1 MIAEG
6 LSFDDVNLI
15 PNYTDLSRRE
25 VSTESKLGRFTFKH
39 PFISANMDTV
49 TGKDMAIAMTQNNGL
64 AILHRFC
71 SISDNVKE
79 FGEAYRLSKSHFELD
94 GKLVSQIGVSIGIKD
109 DEIERAA
116 ALYEAG
122 ARIICVDIAHGHCK
136 QMGRMLKRLRKDF
149 PDAVLI
155 GGNVATHAGA
165 DYLVSCGADAVKVGI
180 GPGGACS
187 TRMKTGCG
195 VPQLTAIMNASKANG
210 VIIADGGIKTP
221 GDAVKALA
229 AGAHFVMLGS
239 FFAGCDET
247 PGEVIHKPIG
257 EIMINGYT
265 RQGMVTYASFK
276 TFRGMASREAQED
289 FMGKM
294 DDWKTAEGVS
304 ITVPCAGPVK
314 NKVADLCGGLRSGM
328 TYCGSSTIDELH
340 RKAEFIRISH
350 SGYLEGT
357 PHASTRLA

>member
-1 MIAEG
+1 MFVEG

-15 PNYTDLSRRE
+15 PNYTDMSRNQ
-25 VSTESKLGRFTFKH
+25 VSLESRLGSYSFAH
-39 PFISANMDTV
+39 PFISANMDTITESRMAFAMQL
-49 TGKDMAIAMTQNNGL
+49 TGGL
-64 AILHRFC
+64 SILHRFM
-71 SISDNVKE
+71 SIENNVSEHYCATASVKIPPE
-79 FGEAYRLSKSHFELD
+79 NKVA
-94 GKLVSQIGVSIGIKD
+94 GVSIGIKD
-109 DEIERAA
+109 EEIDRAA

-136 QMGRMLKRLRKDF
+136 QMGRMLKKLRQNF
-149 PDAVLI
+149 PEATI
-155 GGNVATHAGA
+155 IAGNVATHAGA
-165 DYLVSCGADAVKVGI
+165 DYLVSCGAHAVKVGI

-195 VPQLTAIMNASKANG
+195 VPQLTAIMEASKANG

-247 PGEVIHKPIG
+247 PGEVIQISEDQLVWDSIHGKRNMPILK
-257 EIMINGYT
+257 GY
-265 RQGMVTYASFK
+265 K

-304 ITVPCAGPVK
+304 MTVPCAGPVA
-314 NKVADLCGGLRSGM
+314 NKIADLCGGLRSGM
-328 TYCGSSTIDELH
+328 TYCGASTIDELH
-340 RKAEFIRISH
+340 RKANFIKITH

-357 PHASTRLA
+357 PHASNRLV

>member
-1 MIAEG
+1 MLVEG

-15 PNYTDLSRRE
+15 PNYTDMSRKE
-25 VSTESKLGRFTFKH
+25 VSTNSQLGPFLFTH
-39 PFISANMDTV
+39 PFISSNMDTI
-49 TGKDMAIAMTQNNGL
+49 TGHQMASTMDRFGGL

-71 SISDNVKE
+71 SVEDNLKMFVKAGNSE
-79 FGEAYRLSKSHFELD
+79 S
-94 GKLVSQIGVSIGIKD
+94 VGVSIGIKD
-109 DEIERAA
+109 DELDRAA

-136 QMGRMLKRLRKDF
+136 QMGRMLKKLRQSF
-149 PDAVLI
+149 PEATLI
-155 GGNVATHAGA
+155 AGNVATHAGA
-165 DYLVSCGADAVKVGI
+165 DYLVSCGAHAVKVGI

-195 VPQLTAIMNASKANG
+195 VPQLTAIMEASKANG

-239 FFAGCDET
+239 FFAGCEET
-247 PGEVIHKPIG
+247 PGEVFCQEGPGPHQPKK
-257 EIMINGYT
+257 
-265 RQGMVTYASFK
+265 R
-276 TFRGMASREAQED
+276 FRGMASREAQED
-289 FMGKM
+289 FMGQM

-304 ITVPCAGPVK
+304 IEVPCVGSVA
-314 NKVADLCGGLRSGM
+314 NKIADLCGGLRSGM
-328 TYCGSSTIDELH
+328 TYCGASTIDELH
-340 RKAEFIRISH
+340 RKANFIRITH

-357 PHASTRLA
+357 PHASNRLV

>member
-6 LSFDDVNLI
+6 FSFDDVNLV
-15 PNYTDLSRRE
+15 PNYTDLSRKE
-25 VSTESKLGRFTFKH
+25 VSIESKLGSFKFAH
-39 PFISANMDTV
+39 PFISANMDTI
-49 TGKDMAIAMTQNNGL
+49 TGTLMAAAIAKTGGL
-64 AILHRFC
+64 GILHRFC
-71 SISDNVKE
+71 SVEDN
-79 FGEAYRLSKSHFELD
+79 LD
-94 GKLVSQIGVSIGIKD
+94 MLLGVSCVGTLPSNLNHTAVSIGIRD
-109 DEIERAA
+109 DEVDRAS

-149 PDAVLI
+149 PAAVLI

-195 VPQLTAIMNASKANG
+195 VPQLTAIMNASKANA
-210 VIIADGGIKTP
+210 VIIADGGVKTP

-239 FFAGCDET
+239 FLAGCDET
-247 PGEVIHKPIG
+247 PGEVFYSEGSGP
-257 EIMINGYT
+257 
-265 RQGMVTYASFK
+265 QGPMK
-276 TFRGMASREAQED
+276 RFRGMASKEAQED

-304 ITVPCAGPVK
+304 MTVSCTGPVK
-314 NKVADLCGGLRSGM
+314 DKIADLCGGLRSGM
-328 TYCGSSTIDELH
+328 TYCGASSIDELH
-340 RKAEFIRISH
+340 RKAEFIKITH

-357 PHASTRLA
+357 PHASTRLV